1 MKLSLILVLFFSFS
15 SWAKTDRRGK
25 HGCNFSK
32 AKKYYEQDSEDLGNQ
47 VLYATC
53 LVIKGEDANG
63 LARLYHLADYQS
75 SVSASFFLAEYLETD
90 GRFRSPDTDK
100 TLDEAIQYY
109 LHTQAIIALIPNY
122 PEPDYFFHE
131 RNYQMELNSVFTPS
145 KLYLWRY
152 RKGAKGDYAK
162 HLLQSPSYKGNYSE
176 TYPKYNTLMR
186 DSLNK
191 AVYHA
196 EKCANLP
203 QKWHF
208 DPKLYKAVIEVCHL
222 IKELALTLMPLE
234 EKRQGILQ
242 QAHCNKDLNQTNC
255 PEYYETHFKIEDHIK
270 DFIDIAINIFNPDKK
285 EGSQTV
291 ALTTPT
297 SATQ

>member
-1 MKLSLILVLFFSFS
+1 MRLILILLLFFSFS

-25 HGCNFSK
+25 HGCNFNK

-90 GRFRSPDTDK
+90 GRFRNPLTKDK
-100 TLDEAIQYY
+100 LNEAIQYY
-109 LHTQAIIALIPNY
+109 LHTQAIIDLIPNY

-131 RNYQMELNSVFTPS
+131 RNYQMELGSVYSVPRIYLS
-145 KLYLWRY
+145 KYGL
-152 RKGAKGDYAK
+152 GAQGDYLK
-162 HLLQSPSYKGNYSE
+162 HFLQSPSYQGDHSE
-176 TYPKYNTLMR
+176 NTYPEYNTLMW

-191 AVYHA
+191 TIYHA
-196 EKCANLP
+196 EKCINLP
-203 QKWHF
+203 QKRHF
-208 DPKLYKAVIEVCHL
+208 DPKLYKATIEVCHL
-222 IKELALTLMPLE
+222 LKDLALTLKPLE
-234 EKRQGILQ
+234 EKRQEILQ
-242 QAHCNKDLNQTNC
+242 QAHCKDLTEDKC
-255 PEYYETHFKIEDHIK
+255 PEYYETHWKIAHS
-270 DFIDIAINIFNPDKK
+270 IADYREIEFNIFHPDKK